1 MRRLLL
7 ALLLTAALTPSAHSA
22 CPAGERAAS
31 IPEIVARVRAH
42 GIRYVFVGEQHG
54 SGPVKRFAVDL
65 ANALAEKGDEVGLYV
80 EGFRT
85 DCDPADGSCEN
96 LARLFN
102 PAAFHTLLAESR
114 ISVHAIDPV
123 ENDRRVARMAATIGA
138 GVEPIRVVLVGSV
151 HVLHAEDD
159 GAELW
164 IYGGGMRYPDP
175 GDLVETFPRSEYLT
189 VGLETA
195 DVADAPYRVIESGCS
210 TDYVLA
216 APNTRDYW
224 SHTMTAA
231 QSAPEGGTPAGMAPS
246 QPAGH

>member
-1 MRRLLL
+1 
-7 ALLLTAALTPSAHSA
+7 
-22 CPAGERAAS
+22 
-31 IPEIVARVRAH
+31 
-42 GIRYVFVGEQHG
+42 
-54 SGPVKRFAVDL
+54 VKRFAVDL
-65 ANALAEKGDEVGLYV
+65 ANALAAAGGQVGLYV

-85 DCDPADGSCEN
+85 DCDPADGSCDN

-114 ISVHAIDPV
+114 TSVHAIDPV

-138 GVEPIRVVLVGSV
+138 GAEPIRVVLVGNV

-159 GAELW
+159 GAQLW
-164 IYGGGMRYPDP
+164 VYGGGMRYPDP
-175 GDLVETFPRSEYLT
+175 GDLVEIFPRSEYLT
-189 VGLETA
+189 VGLATA
-195 DVADAPYRVIESGCS
+195 DVAGAAYRIIESGCA

-231 QSAPEGGTPAGMAPS
+231 QPASDGSAPAAMARS